1 MLSLHKRTQNHI
13 KRNQWRYGVT
23 PCIQKYNNKDM
34 NFNEKIA
41 LFTLLFPFAPIA
53 NPFDCK
59 TEFEWLKTTF
69 ENNDAGFGNNKD
81 THSNLI

>member
-1 MLSLHKRTQNHI
+1 
-13 KRNQWRYGVT
+13 
-23 PCIQKYNNKDM
+23 M

-41 LFTLLFPFAPIA
+41 LFTLLFPFASIA